1 MAKQVKK
8 DRQAVID
15 SIRKQQSRSEK
26 TRGLAIVAV
35 CGLIAALIVGAAA
48 YKPVKDWYDLRQYS
62 SATLS
67 EIGADADACQKVETK
82 KADGSQEHVPQ
93 GTPVEYDDAPPAFG
107 QHWDVWDGMERKLYT
122 TADRP
127 ELGELVHNLEH
138 GYTILWYD
146 ETVAEDGEMMDD
158 LRGIASKLQGTS
170 DLRDK
175 FKAVPWTSE
184 DGKEFPDG
192 QHVALTHWSVGGA
205 GTTDPEKQVGVWQ
218 YCEAPSGAALEKF
231 MVDYPYMDSPEPNA
245 V

>member
-35 CGLIAALIVGAAA
+35 CGIIAALIVGAAA
-48 YKPVKDWYDLRQYS
+48 FKPVKDWYDLRQYS
-62 SATLS
+62 SASLG
-67 EIGADADACQKVETK
+67 EIGAGAEVCQEVVTK
-82 KADGSQEHVPQ
+82 KAEGNQDHVPA
-93 GTPVEYDDAPPAFG
+93 GTDVPYEDSPPAFG
-107 QHWDVWDGMERKLYT
+107 KHWDVWDSMERKLYT

-146 ETVAEDGEMMDD
+146 ETVADDADMMDD

-170 DLRDK
+170 NLRDK
-175 FKAVPWTSE
+175 FKAVPWTSA
-184 DGKEFPDG
+184 DGKPFPEG
-192 QHVALTHWSVGGA
+192 QHVALTHWSIGGA
-205 GTTDPEKQVGVWQ
+205 GTTDPAKQVGVWQ
-218 YCEAPSGAALEKF
+218 YCSVPSGAALEKF
-231 MVDYPYMDSPEPNA
+231 MDEYPYMDSAEPGA